1 VKQVRDGP
9 LHCETVV
16 ADLLETFEDQLLL
29 VNFDNAE
36 WIHWQ
41 WVEIGLKKCASTI
54 RKVRK

>member
-16 ADLLETFEDQLLL
+16 AHLLETFEDRLLL